1 MPLLARRNAQCTAMY
16 NALMF
21 IEVFEERNTKHRRPA
36 PVASHRRPYCTP
48 QLPAL
53 ATSQHRP
60 APQPRTPPHGP
71 AYVARWPYCAPRRRP
86 ADLLRVSAG
95 GGGGGGPASQA
106 AQRQRRGPGGIAGD
120 GGAARAGHAG
130 DAAVA
135 ASETRRFCRL
145 PGSRTEQLEALT
157 LGVGATGASATRW
170 GQGRRASWRP
180 PASAWEQRASRHT

>member
-1 MPLLARRNAQCTAMY
+1 M
-16 NALMF
+16 
-21 IEVFEERNTKHRRPA
+21 
-36 PVASHRRPYCTP
+36 
-48 QLPAL
+48 
-53 ATSQHRP
+53 
-60 APQPRTPPHGP
+60 
-71 AYVARWPYCAPRRRP
+71 
-86 ADLLRVSAG
+86 SAG